1 MIFFELAKRNLR
13 LHLFRSIL
21 AVLGVIIGVT
31 SITAMGILGAGIVLF
46 ISEDLTKVSDTL
58 VVTPHVGGAM
68 GFSTA
73 NDRITDR
80 QFEQIK
86 RAAAPSLAVPVYQT
100 SDRMSVGSE
109 ETAGIIYGLDPKD
122 MPVFLD
128 IKEGSMLRGSS
139 GAMVGA
145 RFAEDNK
152 LKVGSLIGV
161 RDKGTLRVSAILK
174 ERGMGFDINPDYG
187 IVVSSKWFQDSYN
200 RKEYDSVIVK
210 VKSLDEIDST
220 KKAIE
225 KALNRGRETVVDVV
239 DTRKIMET
247 ILDSFS
253 RISLFTT
260 AIGGISL
267 VVAGVSILNVML
279 MSVTER
285 TREIGIMRSIG
296 AKRKEVRRMFL
307 YEALLLGLI
316 GSGIGAVLSV
326 FAGLLV
332 SQVMLQTTRFV
343 FAPSSMIYILYGM
356 AFGVGTCLL
365 SGFYPAWKASDL
377 NPIEALRHE

>member
-13 LHLFRSIL
+13 LHMFRSVL
-21 AVLGVIIGVT
+21 AILGVIIGVA
-31 SITAMGILGAGIVLF
+31 SITSMGILGAGIVLF

-58 VVTPHVGGAM
+58 VVSPHVGGGM
-68 GFSTA
+68 GFSSA

-86 RAAAPSLAVPVYQT
+86 RAAAPNLAVPVYQT
-100 SDRMSVGSE
+100 SDRMTIGSDD
-109 ETAGIIYGLDPKD
+109 TAGVIYGLDPKD
-122 MPVFLD
+122 MPVFLEID
-128 IKEGSMLRGSS
+128 KGSYLRGTS

-145 RFAEDNK
+145 RFAEENHVR
-152 LKVGSLIGV
+152 VGSLIEV
-161 RDKGTLRVSAILK
+161 RNKGTLRVSAILK

-187 IVVSSKWFQDSYN
+187 IVVASKWFEGAYD
-200 RKEYDSVIVK
+200 RKDYDTVVVK
-210 VKSLDEIDST
+210 VKSLDQIDAT
-220 KKAIE
+220 KSAIE
-225 KALNRGRETVVDVV
+225 KALNRGKETVVDVI

-247 ILDSFS
+247 ILDSFG

-267 VVAGVSILNVML
+267 IVAGVSILNVML

-285 TREIGIMRSIG
+285 IREIGIMRSIG
-296 AKRKEVRRMFL
+296 AKKKEVRRMFL
-307 YEALLLGLI
+307 YEAILLGLI
-316 GSGIGAVLSV
+316 GSAIGAVMSI

-332 SQVMLQTTRFV
+332 SQVMLQTTRYV
-343 FAPSSMIYILYGM
+343 FTSGSLVYILYGM
-356 AFGVGTCLL
+356 GFGIATCLA
-365 SGFYPAWKASDL
+365 SGLYPAWKASNL